1 LKDMSLQTQIMDKM
15 KAAMKAKDT
24 VALQALRAVKS
35 AFLLAKTATGVQ
47 EDITEDQEIKIIQ
60 KQVKQRKD
68 SAAIFIQQNRQDLAD
83 PELAEI
89 AVLEQFLPK
98 ALSEE
103 EVEVVV
109 LATIH
114 NLGASGMKDMGKV
127 MSAVSEELS
136 GKADGKVIATLVKK
150 NLMS

>member
-1 LKDMSLQTQIMDKM
+1 MSLQNEVMDKM
-15 KAAMKAKDT
+15 KEAMKAKDT

-47 EDITEDQEIKIIQ
+47 AEITPDQELKIIQ

-68 SAAIFIQQNRQDLAD
+68 SAIFITQNRQDLAD

-89 AVLEQFLPK
+89 AVLEQFLPA

-103 EVEVVV
+103 EIEKVVA
-109 LATIH
+109 ATITK
-114 NLGASGMKDMGKV
+114 LGALGMKDMGKV
-127 MSAVSEELS
+127 MGVVSNTLS
-136 GKADGKVIATLVKK
+136 GQADGKVISTLVKK
-150 NLMS
+150 LLMN